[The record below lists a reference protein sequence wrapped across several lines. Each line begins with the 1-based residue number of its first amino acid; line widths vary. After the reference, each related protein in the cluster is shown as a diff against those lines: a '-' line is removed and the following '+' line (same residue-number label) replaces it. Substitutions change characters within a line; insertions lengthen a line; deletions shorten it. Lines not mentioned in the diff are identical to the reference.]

1 MLSRVADSIYWM
13 ARYVE
18 RAENLSRL
26 LLSTQ
31 DLLLDAGAEGLDEE
45 QFWRPILATTGDEE
59 AYATVHKKI
68 KGRDV
73 AAFVALRPENPN
85 SILNSIRA
93 ARENA
98 RTVRDQI
105 SDEIWECLNG
115 LRLFV
120 ESGEGRSTYRNQ
132 NAAFYE
138 RVLRRSYQFQGIAD
152 STTPRGEVWHFLRL
166 GTCLERADQM
176 SRLLDTCSAISIEMP
191 PHPQSR
197 PLRWAALLRSCS
209 AWHAFQAQHSKLDP
223 KKIIEYLLLD
233 ETFPRSVACCVV
245 ELHQTLQRL
254 CGIGSLH
261 RMPAPVRCAGR
272 LRSDLAYTTVD
283 EVLATGLHEYID
295 TLQTRLNDIG
305 TAIFQTFVLYA
316 DLTPVA
322 DETPVEQ
329 TPAHALGA
337 FHAHHDEDVQM
348 QQQQQ
353 QQ

>member
-31 DLLLDAGAEGLDEE
+31 DLLLDAGAEGVDEA

-59 AYATVHKKI
+59 AYAALHKKI
-68 KGRDV
+68 KGKDV
-73 AAFVALRPENPN
+73 IDFLVLRADNPN
-85 SILNSIRA
+85 SMLNSIRA

-105 SDEIWECLNG
+105 SDEIWESLNS
-115 LRLFV
+115 LKLFV
-120 ESGEGRSTYRNQ
+120 ESAEGRTKHRTQS
-132 NAAFYE
+132 AAFYE
-138 RVLRRSYQFQGIAD
+138 RVLRGSYQFQGIAD
-152 STTPRGEVWHFLRL
+152 STTPRGETWHFLRL

-176 SRLLDTCSAISIEMP
+176 SRLLDTCSALSLEMP

-209 AWHAFQAQHSKLDP
+209 AWHAFQSHHSRLEP

-233 ETFPRSVACCVV
+233 ETFPRSVACCVT
-245 ELHQTLQRL
+245 EAHRILRTLS
-254 CGIGSLH
+254 GGGSLNA
-261 RMPAPVRCAGR
+261 MPEPVRHAGR
-272 LRSDLAYTTVD
+272 LRADLAYTTVD
-283 EVLATGLHEYID
+283 KVLETGLHEYID

-305 TAIFQTFVLYA
+305 ASIFQTFVLYA
-316 DLTPVA
+316 DLTPVEEA
-322 DETPVEQ
+322 AVTTE
-329 TPAHALGA
+329 HALGA
-337 FHAHHDEDVQM
+337 YHAHHDEDAQM

-353 QQ
+353 Q